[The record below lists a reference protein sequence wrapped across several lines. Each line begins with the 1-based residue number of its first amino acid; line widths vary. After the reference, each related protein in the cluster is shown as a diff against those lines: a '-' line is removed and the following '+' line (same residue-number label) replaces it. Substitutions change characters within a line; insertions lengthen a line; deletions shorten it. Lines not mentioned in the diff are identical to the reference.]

1 MNFLFQ
7 SLVAFLPLQYRKV
20 VLRGGEVARGPAMA
34 SGAVEVVLAMDL
46 LIHHYFAYANHWLS
60 AVPDPVWMGGFSAG
74 GEPSMMGLGV
84 FMLVGFLLQPLTIIL
99 LYFAAEG
106 GSRGLAALMAG
117 EIRGSLPFWLVAF
130 ARNKMEAWREEKK
143 VGPRITDQVEKTPP
157 EGNELRIASCRPK
170 PDWNDRV
177 TISYQQALYEV
188 ASQETGPGPRPFV
201 YLLRPRPEYKVI
213 RALRYY
219 VPDEVLKAKK

>member
-1 MNFLFQ
+1 MNFLLQ
-7 SLVAFLPLQYRKV
+7 ALIAFLPRQYRKV
-20 VLRGGEVARGPAMA
+20 VLRGGEVSRGPAMA
-34 SGAVEVVLAMDL
+34 SGAAEVLLAMDL

-60 AVPDPVWMGGFSAG
+60 RVPDRVWMGGFSAE

-117 EIRGSLPFWLVAF
+117 EIRGSLPIWLLAF

-143 VGPRITDQVEKTPP
+143 LGPRIADEVEKTAP
-157 EGNELRIASCRPK
+157 EGDELRIASCRPK

>member
-1 MNFLFQ
+1 
-7 SLVAFLPLQYRKV
+7 
-20 VLRGGEVARGPAMA
+20 
-34 SGAVEVVLAMDL
+34 MDL
-46 LIHHYFAYANHWLS
+46 LIHYYFAYAKHWLRG
-60 AVPDPVWMGGFSAG
+60 VPDPVWMGGFSAN

-106 GSRGLAALMAG
+106 GSRGLAAVMAG

-143 VGPRITDQVEKTPP
+143 LGPRIVDQVDKTPP
-157 EGNELRIASCRPK
+157 DGNDLRVASCRPK
-170 PDWNDRV
+170 PDWDERV
-177 TISYQQALYEV
+177 TISYQQTLYEV
-188 ASQETGPGPRPFV
+188 ASQETGPGPRPYV
-201 YLLRPRPEYKVI
+201 YLLRPKPVFKVI

-219 VPDEVLKAKK
+219 VPDEVLKTKE

>member
-1 MNFLFQ
+1 MNFFLQ
-7 SLVAFLPLQYRKV
+7 ALIAFLPRQYRKA
-20 VLRGGEVARGPAMA
+20 VLRGGEVSRGPAMF
-34 SGAVEVVLAMDL
+34 SGAVEVLLAMDL

-60 AVPDPVWMGGFSAG
+60 TVPDQVWMGGFSAE

-130 ARNKMEAWREEKK
+130 LQSKAEAWREEKK
-143 VGPRITDQVEKTPP
+143 MGPRIADQVEKVPP
-157 EGNELRIASCRPK
+157 EGNDLRVASCRPK
-170 PDWNDRV
+170 PEWNDRV

-188 ASQETGPGPRPFV
+188 ASQETGSEPRPFV

-219 VPDEVLKAKK
+219 VPDEVHKTKT